1 VPRQGKR
8 QLNVFVDEAAFEA
21 LRVFA
26 DEQGVSVTAL
36 INALGLVLGGVP
48 KLSPTLKQLV
58 ERARQ
63 TDVERRRVR

>member
-1 VPRQGKR
+1 
-8 QLNVFVDEAAFEA
+8 VFVDEEAFEA

-36 INALGLVLGGVP
+36 INGLGLFLADEP
-48 KLSPTLKQLV
+48 NLSPTLRQII

-63 TDVERRRVR
+63 TDVERRRNR